1 MLVDIDSS
9 HPHFEHLKG
18 IEDYVR
24 SAADLTK
31 QLLGFARGGKYEV
44 KPADLNEIVEK
55 SAALFGRTKKELRI
69 HSKFQEN
76 AWTAEVDRGQ
86 VQQVLMNLYVNAWQ
100 AMPGGGDLYLETE
113 NVMVTEDAAR
123 PFGVTPG
130 PYVRIS
136 VADTG
141 VGMNEEIKRR
151 LFEPFFTTKG
161 RGRGT
166 GLGLA
171 SAYGIVKNHGGMI
184 DVYSEKGKGSVFSIY
199 LPASAKEPVRTRES
213 EEKLLKGDETL
224 LLVDDEEAVVAVT
237 KDMLQTLGYRVLSA
251 TTGKEAVEVFRAN
264 QQAIDLVILDMI
276 MPDMGGGT
284 TYDAI
289 RDLDPAA
296 KVLLSSGYTLDGE
309 ASSIMARGCSGF
321 IQKPYSLRVV
331 STKIREILG
340 KK

>member
-1 MLVDIDSS
+1 
-9 HPHFEHLKG
+9 
-18 IEDYVR
+18 
-24 SAADLTK
+24 
-31 QLLGFARGGKYEV
+31 
-44 KPADLNEIVEK
+44 
-55 SAALFGRTKKELRI
+55 
-69 HSKFQEN
+69 
-76 AWTAEVDRGQ
+76 
-86 VQQVLMNLYVNAWQ
+86 
-100 AMPGGGDLYLETE
+100 MPGGGELYLETE

-130 PYVRIS
+130 PYVRVS

-141 VGMNEEIKRR
+141 VGMDEETKRR

-184 DVYSEKGKGSVFSIY
+184 DVYSEKGKGSMFSIY
-199 LPASAKEPVRTRES
+199 LPASTKEPVPARKP
-213 EEKLLKGDETL
+213 EENLLKGNETI
-224 LLVDDEEAVVAVT
+224 LLVDDEDPVLAVT
-237 KDMLQTLGYRVLSA
+237 REMLQTLGYRVLTA

-264 QQAIDLVILDMI
+264 QRSIDLVILDMI
-276 MPDMGGGT
+276 MPDLSGGR

-289 RDLDPAA
+289 REVNPAA
-296 KVLLSSGYTLDGE
+296 KVLLASGYALDGE

-321 IQKPYSLRVV
+321 IQKPYSVRAV
-331 STKIREILG
+331 SHKIREILE